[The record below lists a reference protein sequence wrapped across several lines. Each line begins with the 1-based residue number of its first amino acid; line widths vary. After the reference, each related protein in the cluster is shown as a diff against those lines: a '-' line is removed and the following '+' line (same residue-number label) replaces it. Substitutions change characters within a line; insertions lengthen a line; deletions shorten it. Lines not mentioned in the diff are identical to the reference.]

1 MQEGFTKMDIPG
13 IIVIWSGSI
22 VNIPT
27 GWVICDGNNGTPD
40 LRNNFVV
47 GAGDTYAVDAAG
59 GSVNH
64 NHAFTGDGHT
74 HELGVGV
81 QLAAGP
87 NFGIL
92 TNSANVTGTTDNG
105 SSLPP
110 YYALAFIMKT

>member
-1 MQEGFTKMDIPG
+1 MTISG
-13 IIVIWSGSI
+13 IIVIWSGAI

-47 GAGDTYAVDAAG
+47 GAGDTYAVDANG

-64 NHAFTGDGHT
+64 THGFTTDGHSHT
-74 HELGVGV
+74 LIWGADINIGGTYE
-81 QLAAGP
+81 
-87 NFGIL
+87 NL
-92 TNSANVTGTTDNG
+92 TDVEVDTGTTDNG